1 VDETL
6 NNVSFVLQ
14 ALSSTTKL
22 VTKFRQIMATQV
34 FHLGIL
40 QMVPNALGR
49 VQFRGIGGKLLQV
62 DAFGSAICQEVLD
75 GLASMRLQAIPQDQK
90 LARDVMQEMLEKA
103 HNIGTSEGATLTIMY
118 SFPSG
123 VIAAMADR

>member
-1 VDETL
+1 LLDAAL
-6 NNVSFVLQ
+6 NNVSFVPQ
-14 ALSSTTKL
+14 ALFSTTKL

-40 QMVPNALGR
+40 QMAPNVLGR
-49 VQFRGIGGKLLQV
+49 VQFQGIDGKLLQV

-75 GLASMRLQAIPQDQK
+75 GLTSMRLQAIPQEQK
-90 LARDVMQEMLEKA
+90 LRDVMQETLEKA
-103 HNIGTSEGATLTIMY
+103 HNILKARSWTIIY